1 MSNLT
6 FGNLVLNPFGLSN
19 IGTEEYAKPTF
30 VDIDADGDLD
40 MFVGTLSGDTVFFE
54 NSGDAYTPS
63 FSAPETN
70 PFGLADVGFS
80 SSPTFADID
89 GDGDLDAFIG
99 DENGDLNF
107 FENIGSAS
115 NPVFTTAQL
124 NPFGFTKEDE
134 MSKPVFADIDGDGDL
149 DLFVGTQG
157 GDILFYENEGDT
169 TNPSFA
175 PVEVNPFGLSNVGI
189 GGHSD
194 PSFVDIDSD
203 GDLDALVGSADGD
216 VLFYQNIGTTTSPS
230 FIAPLTNPFGLT
242 NAGYSSS
249 PVFVDIDSDG
259 DLDAFIGNAAGDLV
273 FYRADNT
280 AIIVNLELSANSAT
294 ESEMTEII
302 ISVVASSAL
311 ATEEVFNISV
321 SGTVNTEDYILSDE
335 QITIAAG
342 ESRGS
347 ATFTVVDD
355 SLAEVLETATITLSL
370 NSASLSINLG
380 SIISQDIVITSND
393 FLGNSRN
400 NIIVGTD
407 GNDSITGLKGR
418 DTLTGGLGS
427 DTFIYT
433 SPVDAGDWLTDFEV
447 GVDKI
452 DLSQVLMRIGYTGTD
467 PLADQYVQIVSHS
480 LGSTLKIDPDGV
492 GSALARNYIFTIE
505 NVTPA
510 ELNNPVNFIF

>member
-1 MSNLT
+1 
-6 FGNLVLNPFGLSN
+6 
-19 IGTEEYAKPTF
+19 
-30 VDIDADGDLD
+30 
-40 MFVGTLSGDTVFFE
+40 
-54 NSGDAYTPS
+54 
-63 FSAPETN
+63 
-70 PFGLADVGFS
+70 
-80 SSPTFADID
+80 
-89 GDGDLDAFIG
+89 
-99 DENGDLNF
+99 
-107 FENIGSAS
+107 
-115 NPVFTTAQL
+115 
-124 NPFGFTKEDE
+124 
-134 MSKPVFADIDGDGDL
+134 
-149 DLFVGTQG
+149 
-157 GDILFYENEGDT
+157 
-169 TNPSFA
+169 
-175 PVEVNPFGLSNVGI
+175 
-189 GGHSD
+189 
-194 PSFVDIDSD
+194 
-203 GDLDALVGSADGD
+203 
-216 VLFYQNIGTTTSPS
+216 
-230 FIAPLTNPFGLT
+230 
-242 NAGYSSS
+242 
-249 PVFVDIDSDG
+249 
-259 DLDAFIGNAAGDLV
+259 
-273 FYRADNT
+273 
-280 AIIVNLELSANSAT
+280 
-294 ESEMTEII
+294 
-302 ISVVASSAL
+302 
-311 ATEEVFNISV
+311 
-321 SGTVNTEDYILSDE
+321 
-335 QITIAAG
+335 
-342 ESRGS
+342 
-347 ATFTVVDD
+347 VDD